1 MRARVSARSKRVDAA
16 AAVSYVQPVGS
27 RTERDAL
34 CPYFLREALAEVDPR
49 NGPNR
54 AAVRREVDD
63 GKGDKGIA
71 GHLLG
76 RSDLRVGRASGRN
89 GVVTDKGD
97 DEGADEANGVAKEK
111 QVAST
116 NSLDCVE
123 GRESADEGDDAENW
137 VRARESVM
145 LAVCG

>member
-1 MRARVSARSKRVDAA
+1 M
-16 AAVSYVQPVGS
+16 
-27 RTERDAL
+27 
-34 CPYFLREALAEVDPR
+34 
-49 NGPNR
+49 
-54 AAVRREVDD
+54 DD

-76 RSDLRVGRASGRN
+76 RGDLRVGRASWRN
-89 GVVTDKGD
+89 GVVTYKGD